1 MFKEHCVIK
10 IWQQETHWKNYYIL
24 KTCFRPCVQS
34 KRKCLFKLLSVTD
47 PWVSITTGRTLIP
60 VFFIVK
66 FSYKVLILANLLRF
80 FCSYPQVDGWDCDV
94 TYLTGLRN
102 FIFFNRWIII
112 IIIVIKCYKCFY
124 TSLSFLIDTVII
136 FFLFLGPVWMGGQ
149 KDEDSSLHSAMY
161 NSLSECHSRLLS
173 SVAVPAISSGIFGF
187 PKARCAK
194 ILFSAVLEF
203 FRAEPKSS
211 VNLVRLTNFDKP
223 TVEIFKDAAADLN
236 EEPDIRVELGQASW
250 NLVLFNTSTLNFKA
264 NHIYKLLTKV
274 EINIHHFHRHFG
286 E

>member
-1 MFKEHCVIK
+1 
-10 IWQQETHWKNYYIL
+10 
-24 KTCFRPCVQS
+24 
-34 KRKCLFKLLSVTD
+34 
-47 PWVSITTGRTLIP
+47 
-60 VFFIVK
+60 
-66 FSYKVLILANLLRF
+66 
-80 FCSYPQVDGWDCDV
+80 
-94 TYLTGLRN
+94 
-102 FIFFNRWIII
+102 
-112 IIIVIKCYKCFY
+112 
-124 TSLSFLIDTVII
+124 
-136 FFLFLGPVWMGGQ
+136 MGGQ

-194 ILFSAVLEF
+194 IQFSAVLEF

-250 NLVLFNTSTLNFKA
+250 NLVLFNNSTLNFKA
-264 NHIYKLLTKV
+264 NHI
-274 EINIHHFHRHFG
+274 
-286 E
+286 

>member
-1 MFKEHCVIK
+1 MFKECCVIK

-24 KTCFRPCVQS
+24 KTCFRPCVQC

-47 PWVSITTGRTLIP
+47 PWVSITTGRTLVL

-66 FSYKVLILANLLRF
+66 FSYKVLIVANLLRF
-80 FCSYPQVDGWDCDV
+80 FCSYPRVDGWDCDV

-102 FIFFNRWIII
+102 FFFFSTAGLLSSSLLSN
-112 IIIVIKCYKCFY
+112 VISVFILRYH
-124 TSLSFLIDTVII
+124 SWLILLSF

-250 NLVLFNTSTLNFKA
+250 NLVLFNNSTLNFKA
-264 NHIYKLLTKV
+264 NHI
-274 EINIHHFHRHFG
+274 
-286 E
+286 